1 MALTAG
7 RRSSIIKSLPSA
19 ELLARVSKNNRM
31 RREENAVS
39 KVSIATLDGDPVT
52 VEVLP
57 DEHSLRSVTTRALFA
72 RQSQPILLRCQSM
85 APGGALEW
93 TNARGDHG
101 IFVMSGAVDVGGTHI
116 EEGGMLIVEHGG
128 SASVESAGGAVL
140 AVFEARSR
148 PTRPGG
154 NVHAILP
161 DQIPRK
167 SEYGGD
173 PAVGFALLAAS
184 NCPTCAL
191 WLHESRFGE
200 DHDTGLHSHSEDEVI
215 LVTKG
220 EMILGRRGYGPGTA
234 VAIAKDTVY
243 AFQAGR
249 GGLELVNFRASNSNF
264 RRHGTNDDLDEAAI
278 LIEEVG
284 NPGHIPVGSPAQT
297 SVSAS

>member
-1 MALTAG
+1 M
-7 RRSSIIKSLPSA
+7 
-19 ELLARVSKNNRM
+19 
-31 RREENAVS
+31 S

-57 DEHSLRSVTTRALFA
+57 DEHSLRSVTTKALFA

-93 TNARGDHG
+93 TNARGDHC
-101 IFVMSGAVDVGGTHI
+101 IFVMSGAVDVGGAHI
-116 EEGGMLIVEHGG
+116 EEGGMVIVEHGG
-128 SASVESAGGAVL
+128 NAVFESAGGAVL

-148 PTRPGG
+148 PKRSGG

-161 DQIPRK
+161 GQIPRK
-167 SEYGGD
+167 SQFGGD
-173 PAVGFALLAAS
+173 PATEFALLAAS
-184 NCPTCAL
+184 NCPTCTL
-191 WLHESRFGE
+191 WLHESQFAE

-215 LVTKG
+215 FVTKG

-243 AFQAGR
+243 SFQAGR
-249 GGLELVNFRASNSNF
+249 GGLGLVNFRASNSNF
-264 RRHGTNDDLDEAAI
+264 RKHGTNDDLDEAAI

-284 NPGHIPVGSPAQT
+284 NPGRIPVGSPSQVG
-297 SVSAS
+297 VSAS